1 MCYVYNYVESWICH
15 CKFGLLIFKMN
26 FVMMLCRVIVEQTII
41 YFKSTITFS
50 LLCYLMQ
57 AFVGCSSPL
66 LQANGPFD
74 MGD

>member
-41 YFKSTITFS
+41 YFKSSTFV
-50 LLCYLMQ
+50 LLDASFRGLFQ
-57 AFVGCSSPL
+57 STSS
-66 LQANGPFD
+66 G
-74 MGD
+74 